1 MDFKSELTKAK
12 EEAEGIVTSYLPKVE
27 GLQKTVLSSMA
38 YSVNA
43 GGKRLR
49 PVLMM
54 AIYKMF
60 GGRSDNKSIGAFM
73 AAQEFI
79 HTYSLIHDDLPAMDN
94 DDFRR
99 GIKTNHKVYGEA
111 MAILA
116 GDALLNYAFET
127 ALSASTYNEI
137 DSATLLKALKVLA
150 AKAGIYGMV
159 GGQVVDVETEGK
171 DNDYD
176 TLDFIYRLKT
186 SALLESSM
194 MIGAILAGA
203 SDDEVKKIE
212 LMAQKVGIAFQIQD
226 DILDIEG
233 DESVFGKPIGSDAK
247 NGKVTMASKMGIDKA
262 HEEVVKLT
270 SEALLIL
277 EALGYEHEFVEELLL
292 SLINRKK

>member
-60 GGRSDNKSIGAFM
+60 GGRSDNKSIKAFM

-212 LMAQKVGIAFQIQD
+212 LMAKKVGIAFQIQD

>member
-1 MDFKSELTKAK
+1 MDFKAELTSAK
-12 EEAEGIVTSYLPKVE
+12 EEAESIVTSYLPKEE
-27 GLQKTVLSSMA
+27 GLQKTVASAMA

-54 AIYKMF
+54 SIYKMF
-60 GGRSDNKSIGAFM
+60 GGNSGNKSIAAFM

-116 GDALLNYAFET
+116 GDGLLNYAYET
-127 ALSASTYNEI
+127 ALKAVSYNEI
-137 DSATLLKALKVLA
+137 NGDTLLKALDVLA
-150 AKAGIYGMV
+150 TKAGIYGMV

-203 SDDEVKKIE
+203 SDEEVKKIE
-212 LMAQKVGIAFQIQD
+212 LIANKVGIAFQIQD

-233 DESVFGKPIGSDAK
+233 DEAVFGKPVGSDAK
-247 NGKVTMASKMGIDKA
+247 NGKVTMASKMGLKEA
-262 HEEVVKLT
+262 HAEVKKLT
-270 SEALLIL
+270 DEAVIIL
-277 EALGYEHEFVEELLL
+277 ESLGYEHEFVKELLL